1 MIRDLITQEENVVK
15 EPKYFINLG
24 VLYILILSVLM
35 IIVSV
40 YGVYRNQNFVIYIP
54 FVKIWPLLLIA
65 VGLSVFKVRG
75 SSSFSIG
82 LFLTVLTLGLTI
94 GSVFVQA
101 DTVKEQQNSIT
112 EQIQNTQSIK
122 MNMEINSTQL
132 TIDKGQD
139 NQATLD
145 FISNYTTI
153 DPNIYID
160 EKSVMNIDMKQLDFS
175 PGLGD
180 YRNELMMNIPSS
192 NPLFMELNANLSDI
206 TLNLGDLLTQSLDIS
221 LTGSRASIQIG
232 KIESEGVLNITT
244 MGSILDIT
252 VPQGIN
258 VLLSTSNT
266 FTISN
271 IVGLAK
277 KSQESKVYE
286 SIVQSPSGDVSS
298 STLIINLNS
307 MFSQVNLTQK

>member
-1 MIRDLITQEENVVK
+1 MIRDLIVEEENSVK
-15 EPKYFINLG
+15 EPKYSINLG

-65 VGLSVFKVRG
+65 VGLSIFKVRG

-101 DTVKEQQNSIT
+101 DTVKEQKSTII
-112 EQIQNTQSIK
+112 EQVQNTQPVK
-122 MNMEINSTQL
+122 MNVEINSTQF
-132 TIDKGQD
+132 IVDKGQD
-139 NQATLD
+139 NQSQLD
-145 FISNYTTI
+145 FLSNYTTI

-160 EKSVMNIDMKQLDFS
+160 EKSVMNIDMNQLDFS
-175 PGLGD
+175 PGIGD
-180 YRNELMMNIPSS
+180 YRNELTMNIPSS
-192 NPLFMELNANLSDI
+192 NPLSIELDANLSDI

-244 MGSILDIT
+244 MASVVDIMI
-252 VPQGIN
+252 PQGIN

-271 IVGLAK
+271 IVGLVK
-277 KSQESKVYE
+277 KSQESRVYE
-286 SIVQSPSGDVSS
+286 SLVQSSSDDVSS